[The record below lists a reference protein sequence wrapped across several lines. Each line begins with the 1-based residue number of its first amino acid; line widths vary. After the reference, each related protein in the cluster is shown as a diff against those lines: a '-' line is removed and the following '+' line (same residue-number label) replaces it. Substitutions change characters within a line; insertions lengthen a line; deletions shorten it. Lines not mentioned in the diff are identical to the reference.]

1 MDINTN
7 IKKRPKNKKAVKRKP
22 RDKKRDNVGV
32 EIENIGNL
40 GRMFS

>member
-7 IKKRPKNKKAVKRKP
+7 IKKRPKNKKAVKRTD
-22 RDKKRDNVGV
+22 RKRDNVDV